1 MTSVQERL
9 QLKREPL
16 DKWSVRE
23 QLCLAS
29 AVCRSGDQNW
39 MSVSRALKPFGEP
52 NRPSDWFHQKN
63 CAAQYGML
71 LGNVE
76 TPKRKNKKANVDS
89 GGETP
94 AESILKRLVAERQ
107 AELKKLL
114 NEEKTEYQKLQTDML
129 LLQTGKI
136 SEDQLD
142 KWCQE
147 IEQEETQKEQ
157 ESMLHSQ
164 WLKERELRKQE
175 IEKVWRPTKPL
186 VGHKRKNSDPLDNL
200 IEHEQMDEIALQQQQ
215 PHHQLYPHTP
225 EPMKQALSPLL
236 TSLLKSPSQ
245 VPNTPILHTAITNRP
260 LPNTSSNPMI
270 ASLLNSSPTVTVS
283 PSLQQLVSSAIGQE
297 TQEIIEQMQ
306 PPQQQPL
313 IIPNGILD
321 DENLRNIKIDDLAN
335 SILVQ
340 DGPLPEIK
348 KEEVDDIIS
357 EIIENAHD
365 IVNDPEHHLELDGNG
380 DINLGLDDFDDDD
393 DLQGDLQDI
402 VQSKFE
408 EAKDDEKNEDKFIPP
423 APIVDPFEF
432 QEDPVI
438 PLAQPVKVSNMS
450 KQDHK
455 QYFPQYQQ
463 EPYEESSIDQSKEVD
478 NVQTDNKV
486 EDTQHVEVNENNT
499 SSDTTLQSQPVPDT
513 MQDIPQETVVKEEPA
528 PVPGSVEIVEVVVT
542 DDEEIE
548 KDQKYQK
555 DQDKTEEDS
564 SKIDN
569 TEELKITNEDLQEKV
584 KVETEESN
592 LTESKDIGST
602 ATIEE
607 SSETSDSTVEVKKE
621 VEQDTVPKT
630 EFSDELFDEANMEVK
645 FDKNVKAKRD
655 YSRTKKKDDK
665 AFNILLAIE
674 KAQLEDPEL
683 TEENLSDNPPDQE
696 KKDMKQ
702 KLKIENERSNSPWTE
717 EEEGAKGNK
726 RRYSNPV
733 TPTDSIP
740 NSPASSSAISDD
752 DREYRNWKKSVML
765 VYNRLATNKYASLF
779 LKPINDDQAP
789 GYSATIY
796 RPMDLQT
803 IKKNIENGTIRSTLE
818 FKRDTMLM
826 FTNAI
831 MYNRTNSLVYNMA
844 LQMQQECLEPIE
856 ILMMAASN
864 NDFSLRRETRTSDIG
879 TKRKRTFTDEI
890 LLKSTAKKRKED

>member
-1 MTSVQERL
+1 MTSIQERL

-76 TPKRKNKKANVDS
+76 TPKRKNKKSNVDS

-107 AELKKLL
+107 AELQKLL
-114 NEEKTEYQKLQTDML
+114 SEEKTEYQKLQADMV
-129 LLQTGKI
+129 LLQSGKV
-136 SEDQLD
+136 SEEQLD

-157 ESMLHSQ
+157 ESILHSQ

-175 IEKVWRPTKPL
+175 IEKVWRPTKPI
-186 VGHKRKNSDPLDNL
+186 VGHKRKSSDPLDNL
-200 IEHEQMDEIALQQQQ
+200 IEQEQMDEIALQQQQ
-215 PHHQLYPHTP
+215 PHHQIYPQTP

-260 LPNTSSNPMI
+260 LPNTSTNPMI

-297 TQEIIEQMQ
+297 TQEIIGQMQ
-306 PPQQQPL
+306 PPQQQQQPP

-321 DENLRNIKIDDLAN
+321 DENLPNIKIDDLAN

-365 IVNDPEHHLELDGNG
+365 IVTDPEQHLELDGNG

-393 DLQGDLQDI
+393 EADLQDI
-402 VQSKFE
+402 GQPKTE
-408 EAKDDEKNEDKFIPP
+408 TKDDEKNEEKIVSSP
-423 APIVDPFEF
+423 PIVDPFEF
-432 QEDPVI
+432 REDPVI
-438 PLAQPVKVSNMS
+438 PLTPSVKVSNIN
-450 KQDHK
+450 KQDQK
-455 QYFPQYQQ
+455 QYVPQYQQ
-463 EPYEESSIDQSKEVD
+463 QTYTESDISESKEID
-478 NVQTDNKV
+478 NMETDNKV
-486 EDTQHVEVNENNT
+486 EETQNVEVDEKNS
-499 SSDTTLQSQPVPDT
+499 SSDTTNQTHSTEDT
-513 MQDIPQETVVKEEPA
+513 KQDLPEEIVVKEEPA

-542 DDEEIE
+542 DDDEEIE
-548 KDQKYQK
+548 KVENKCEVDTSKV
-555 DQDKTEEDS
+555 DNIEEI
-564 SKIDN
+564 KIPK
-569 TEELKITNEDLQEKV
+569 EEIEEKV
-584 KVETEESN
+584 KIEIEANIVTD
-592 LTESKDIGST
+592 SKEIEST

-607 SSETSDSTVEVKKE
+607 SSETSDTTAEVKKE

-630 EFSDELFDEANMEVK
+630 EITDEIYDEANIEVK
-645 FDKNVKAKRD
+645 FDKTVKAKRD
-655 YSRTKKKDDK
+655 YSRTKKKDEK

-674 KAQLEDPEL
+674 KAQLEDPDSTMED
-683 TEENLSDNPPDQE
+683 NLSDNPPDQD
-696 KKDMKQ
+696 KKDLKH
-702 KLKIENERSNSPWTE
+702 KIKIENDRSNSPWTE
-717 EEEGAKGNK
+717 EEEGAAKGSK
-726 RRYSNPV
+726 RRYSTPV

-740 NSPASSSAISDD
+740 NSPASSSAICDD
-752 DREYRNWKKSVML
+752 DREYKNWKKSVML

-796 RPMDLQT
+796 RPMDLLT

-844 LQMQQECLEPIE
+844 LKMQQECIEPIE
-856 ILMMAASN
+856 ILMMAGSS